1 MCNSLYLS
9 FTRFDMLTPPK
20 WAGLDNFKTMFFTD
34 QRYLN
39 SLLVTFRFVF
49 IGVPLK
55 LAFALFVAI
64 IMNQRLRFIP
74 FYRTVYYIPTLLGG
88 SVAIAVLWRRLFS
101 GDGAINTLILNLT
114 GIQAPSWIASP
125 KYALYTLILLAVWQF
140 GSPMIIFLAG
150 LKQIPGEYYEA
161 AAVDGAGK
169 ARRFFSI
176 TLPCLSPIIFFNLV
190 MQMIC
195 SIAVCATV
203 VSCFMAAYA
212 FARLKF
218 ILKNTWFAV
227 MLLTVMLPG
236 HVTTIPRYIMF
247 NNFRWIDTYFP
258 LLVPCFLATN
268 AFFIFLMN
276 QFIRS
281 MPKDL
286 DESATIDG
294 CSKAGI
300 FIKII
305 FPLSAPALVTTALFT
320 FLWTWDDFFHQLLYL
335 NTVTRY
341 TVPLG
346 LRLFMDSTGQ
356 SSWGSMFAMSVL
368 SIIPCFIL
376 FFSLQRYFVQGI
388 TTTGIKG

>member
-1 MCNSLYLS
+1 MKSMRKQFQGIAYKTISHVIIISFGVMMLYPVAWLIASSFKEGSLIFS
-9 FTRFDMLTPPK
+9 DPSVIPK
-20 WAGLDNFKTMFFTD
+20 TVTLNHYVKGWAG
-34 QRYLN
+34 
-39 SLLVTFRFVF
+39 
-49 IGVPLK
+49 IGN
-55 LAFALFVAI
+55 I
-64 IMNQRLRFIP
+64 H
-74 FYRTVYYIPTLLGG
+74 
-88 SVAIAVLWRRLFS
+88 FS
-101 GDGAINTLILNLT
+101 
-114 GIQAPSWIASP
+114 
-125 KYALYTLILLAVWQF
+125 
-140 GSPMIIFLAG
+140 
-150 LKQIPGEYYEA
+150 
-161 AAVDGAGK
+161 
-169 ARRFFSI
+169 RFFGNSI
-176 TLPCLSPIIFFNLV
+176 F
-190 MQMIC
+190 IC
-195 SIAVCATV
+195 AIAVCATV
-203 VSCFMAAYA
+203 ASCVMAAYA

-218 ILKNTWFAV
+218 PLRNLWFV
-227 MLLTVMLPG
+227 IMLLTVMLPG
-236 HVTTIPRYIMF
+236 HVTTIPRYVMF
-247 NNFRWIDTYFP
+247 NRFRWIDTYLP

-281 MPKDL
+281 LPKDL

-305 FPLSAPALVTTALFT
+305 IPLSTPALVTTALFS

-335 NTVTRY
+335 NTVTKY